1 MKNNQVENNS
11 SEPPIITF
19 FKTEAMGA
27 TEHICDSLKIESC
40 PTKREILFNAMR
52 DGKKIRVT
60 GRSTGISIGTVE
72 LIKND
77 NCYDKGSY
85 KADISFAIR
94 LVVEK
99 RISYF
104 WLSLVE
110 IEAV

>member
-11 SEPPIITF
+11 SETPMVTF
-19 FKTEAMGA
+19 FKTEAIGA
-27 TEHICDSLKIESC
+27 TDHLCDSLKIESC

-77 NCYDKGSY
+77 NSYNKGSY
-85 KADISFAIR
+85 KADIHFAIR

-99 RISYF
+99 RISF
-104 WLSLVE
+104 VWLSMAE
-110 IEAV
+110 IEEM